1 MSQNPKL
8 KSILNKYKIHPKKK
22 LGQNF
27 IFDFNILDKII
38 NNILPIDKFLIIEIG
53 PGPGGLTRSILK
65 YRPREVILIE
75 KDNIF
80 KRGLEEIFTEF
91 NDIKIKLILNDF
103 LNLDINHLIKKN
115 TKIISNLPYYISTQI
130 LLKIL
135 PINKRVKEIV
145 FTFQKEVGDRII
157 AQPGSKEYSRL
168 SVIVQSVCDV
178 SIVQSLPASVF
189 FPKPNV
195 DSSVLKFTAKKNINI
210 ENFEALKEITKKS
223 FNKRRKMIKNSL
235 KDIENLSSHLGNL
248 GIDENV
254 RPEDISV
261 KLYCELTNLIY
272 KRPKV

>member
-261 KLYCELTNLIY
+261 KLYCELSNLIY
-272 KRPKV
+272 KSPKV